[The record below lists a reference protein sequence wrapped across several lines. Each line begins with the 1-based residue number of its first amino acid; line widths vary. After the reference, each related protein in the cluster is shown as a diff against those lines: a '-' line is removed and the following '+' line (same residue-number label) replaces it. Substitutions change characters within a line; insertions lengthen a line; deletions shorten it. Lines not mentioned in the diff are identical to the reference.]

1 MDMAKNSANAPTRL
15 SSEDRREQ
23 ILQAA
28 SVVFAERGYAGG
40 TTDAVAKQAGISQAY
55 VVRMFGSKE
64 QLFVEVAKRAADRVA
79 AGFGAAIAEFD
90 GDETAP
96 EKQAILGK
104 VYAQLVADRGILLV
118 LMHLFTM
125 GHDPTFGPSSRE
137 CFLRIYRMARDD
149 AGMGPGEATKFMAQG
164 MLVNTLLAMRIPD
177 VLDEQPDAAE
187 LFNYCTGA
195 QTDGILEMYW
205 RPSGE

>member
-1 MDMAKNSANAPTRL
+1 M
-15 SSEDRREQ
+15 
-23 ILQAA
+23 QAA

-79 AGFGAAIAEFD
+79 AGFRSAIAEFA
-90 GDETAP
+90 GNETAH

-104 VYAQLVADRGILLV
+104 VYADLVADRGILLV

-125 GHDPTFGPSSRE
+125 GHDPTFGPNSRE
-137 CFLRIYRMARDD
+137 CFLRIYRLVRDD
-149 AGMGPGEATKFMAQG
+149 AGMGPGEATQFMAQG

-187 LFNYCTGA
+187 LFDYCTGA

-205 RPSGE
+205 RPNGA